1 MIFLLYTGTS
11 ALVIYISNI
20 QRTQKYSAVICKQYA
35 EDRALAKKVQDAV
48 GGPNFLLTLSALFCQ
63 NCAPQL
69 RKIQE
74 IESEREIGHRR

>member
-48 GGPNFLLTLSALFCQ
+48 GGPHFSLTLSALSCQ
-63 NCAPQL
+63 NCAPPL
-69 RKIQE
+69 KIQE
-74 IESEREIGHRR
+74 SESEREIGHRR

>member
-35 EDRALAKKVQDAV
+35 EDRALAKKVQDARC
-48 GGPNFLLTLSALFCQ
+48 FSLTMSALSCQ
-63 NCAPQL
+63 NCASPL
-69 RKIQE
+69 KIQE
-74 IESEREIGHRR
+74 SESESEREIEHRI